1 MHLRFCRFCV
11 TTPCTTLTTMPKILE
26 GTSYSQESSN
36 QITSQMLDDGSDA
49 SDDFSFI
56 TDRKQ
61 KGKLF

>member
-1 MHLRFCRFCV
+1 
-11 TTPCTTLTTMPKILE
+11 MPKILE
-26 GTSYSQESSN
+26 GTAYSQESSSN
-36 QITSQMLDDGSDA
+36 ITSQMLDDDT